1 MTSSASSP
9 ALTRPRA
16 VTAAIQGP
24 RLCVAVE
31 DGREITVP
39 VTWFEFLERATDAQ
53 RADFHVIGGGAG
65 IWWDQL
71 EDGIS
76 VPQLF
81 GLPPDP

>member
-9 ALTRPRA
+9 VLTRPRA
-16 VTAAIQGP
+16 VAAAIQGP
-24 RLCVAVE
+24 RLHVTVE

-39 VTWFEFLERATDAQ
+39 VTWFEFLGRATDAE
-53 RADFHVIGGGAG
+53 RADIRVIGGGAG

>member
-9 ALTRPRA
+9 VLTSPRA
-16 VTAAIQGP
+16 VSAAIQGS
-24 RLCVAVE
+24 RLRVTVD

-39 VTWFEFLERATDAQ
+39 VTWFAFLERATEAQ
-53 RADFHVIGGGAG
+53 RASLHVIGGGAG

>member
-9 ALTRPRA
+9 VLTRPRA
-16 VTAAIQGP
+16 VTAAIKGP
-24 RLCVAVE
+24 RLRVTVE

-65 IWWDQL
+65 IWWNQL

>member
-9 ALTRPRA
+9 LLTRPRA
-16 VTAAIQGP
+16 VTATVEGL
-24 RLCVAVE
+24 RLCVTVE

-39 VTWFEFLERATDAQ
+39 VTWFEFLARATVAQ
-53 RADFHVIGGGAG
+53 RADCHVIGGGAG
-65 IWWDQL
+65 IWWEQL

>member
-1 MTSSASSP
+1 MTSSATSP

-16 VTAAIQGP
+16 ITAAVHGR
-24 RLCVAVE
+24 RLHVTVE
-31 DGREITVP
+31 DGREISVP
-39 VTWFEFLERATDAQ
+39 VTWFEFLKLATEAQ
-53 RADFHVIGGGAG
+53 RADLHVIGGGAG

-81 GLPPDP
+81 GLPPDL

>member
-9 ALTRPRA
+9 LLTRPRA
-16 VTAAIQGP
+16 VTAAVNGS
-24 RLCVAVE
+24 RLHVTVE
-31 DGREITVP
+31 DGREIAVP
-39 VTWFEFLERATDAQ
+39 LTWFEFLHRATEEQ

-81 GLPPDP
+81 GLTPDP

>member
-1 MTSSASSP
+1 MTSFPSSP
-9 ALTRPRA
+9 VLTRPRA
-16 VTAAIQGP
+16 VMAAFDGS
-24 RLCVAVE
+24 RLHVTVE
-31 DGREITVP
+31 DGREIAVP
-39 VTWFEFLERATDAQ
+39 LTWFEFLDRATEKQ

-81 GLPPDP
+81 GLTPDP

>member
-9 ALTRPRA
+9 ILTRPRA
-16 VTAAIQGP
+16 VSAAVKAL
-24 RLCVAVE
+24 RLHVTVE
-31 DGREITVP
+31 DGREIAVP
-39 VTWFEFLERATDAQ
+39 LKWYEFLNRASEDQ
-53 RADFHVIGGGAG
+53 RDDFHFIGGGAG

>member
-1 MTSSASSP
+1 MTSSASNP
-9 ALTRPRA
+9 VLTRPRA
-16 VTAAIQGP
+16 VTATVDGS
-24 RLCVAVE
+24 RLHVTVA
-31 DGREITVP
+31 DGREIAVP
-39 VTWFEFLERATDAQ
+39 LTWFEFLNRATEAERVDL
-53 RADFHVIGGGAG
+53 RVIGGGAG